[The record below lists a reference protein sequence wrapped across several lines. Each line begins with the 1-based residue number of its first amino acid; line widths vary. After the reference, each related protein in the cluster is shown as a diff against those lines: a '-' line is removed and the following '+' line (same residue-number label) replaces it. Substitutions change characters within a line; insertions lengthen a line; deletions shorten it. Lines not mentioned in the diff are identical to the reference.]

1 MGIFGKK
8 GADDEA
14 ILCSLLLTF
23 AQSIE
28 AVEKGNQ
35 IALNKGV

>member
-8 GADDEA
+8 GASDEA
-14 ILCSLLLTF
+14 IICTLLLTF

-28 AVEKGNQ
+28 AVEKANQ
-35 IALNKGV
+35 LVLNES